1 MASVMKQGFA
11 SDEHGGVI
19 VDWTTLAGAIVGLG
33 IASVAAVQTG
43 VVTLGGKSDDSFAM
57 TPASFGEQVA
67 SGGPDVQMNT
77 GKDVYTPIKTNKE
90 LFASYVY
97 ELAGKSKDDLSEL
110 YLKYMAEAVAWLEK
124 GDMEAAA
131 ANLDVAGAVAE
142 VMKDYRYQLP
152 DTDYK
157 LQDFYG
163 RLAVHAENN
172 FASSPDK
179 SPQKPGQ
186 IR

>member
-1 MASVMKQGFA
+1 MTSERLFVFA
-11 SDEHGGVI
+11 TEENGGVI
-19 VDWTTLAGAIVGLG
+19 VDWTTLAGAVVGLG

-43 VVTLGGKSDDSFAM
+43 VVSLGGKSGDSLAV
-57 TPASFGEQVA
+57 TTAAYTDQIA

-97 ELAGKSKDDLSEL
+97 ELAGKSKEELSEL
-110 YLKYMAEAVAWLEK
+110 YLKYLDEAVAYLER
-124 GDMEAAA
+124 GDLDAAA

-142 VMKDYRYQLP
+142 VMKDYRYSLP
-152 DTDYK
+152 KSDYK

-163 RLAVHAENN
+163 KLSVHAEKMGTLPSQQDQ
-172 FASSPDK
+172 ASGK
-179 SPQKPGQ
+179 
-186 IR
+186 R